1 MYRIMTIT
9 LAFQANDDG
18 SIPFARSI
26 VTNFTGSLYA
36 GFFITSKN
44 KAGWSMNKMPEK
56 TPEFWTALLVY
67 LQQNYNAIAGF
78 VMAFFMSML
87 RGFFLQQKITFRQRL
102 LDGSICGA
110 LTLSSMSL
118 LVYAG
123 VGESLST
130 FVGGMLGFVGAEKIR
145 EFLFSLIRKKI
156 DVNDV
161 GFGKQNKSDD
171 RDEFN

>member
-1 MYRIMTIT
+1 
-9 LAFQANDDG
+9 
-18 SIPFARSI
+18 
-26 VTNFTGSLYA
+26 
-36 GFFITSKN
+36 
-44 KAGWSMNKMPEK
+44 MNKMPEK

-67 LQQNYNAIAGF
+67 LQQNYNAITGF

-87 RGFFLQQKITFRQRL
+87 RGFFLQQMITFRQRL

-161 GFGKQNKSDD
+161 SFGKQNKSDD
-171 RDEFN
+171 HDEFN

>member
-1 MYRIMTIT
+1 
-9 LAFQANDDG
+9 
-18 SIPFARSI
+18 
-26 VTNFTGSLYA
+26 
-36 GFFITSKN
+36 
-44 KAGWSMNKMPEK
+44 
-56 TPEFWTALLVY
+56 
-67 LQQNYNAIAGF
+67 
-78 VMAFFMSML
+78 MAFFMSML

-123 VGESLST
+123 VGENLST

-161 GFGKQNKSDD
+161 EFGKQNKSGDH
-171 RDEFN
+171 DEFN